1 MITLSIGKT
10 NDDNRKVNKN
20 FVIIKTIN
28 AELKTSSDIIKPIFI
43 LSYTENLNECN
54 YLYCESYKRYYYIQ
68 NLRFLTGNR
77 IELECY
83 IDVLNTYKN
92 EIKNINCVIERQ
104 ENFFNSQYNDNL
116 IPVRSERYITA
127 HSIGT
132 MNDNS
137 IILTVT
143 N

>member
-1 MITLSIGKT
+1 MVTLSIGKT

-20 FVIIKTIN
+20 FAIIKTIN
-28 AELKTSSDIIKPIFI
+28 AELKNNTDIINPVFI
-43 LSYTENLNECN
+43 LNYIDVLNDCN
-54 YLYCESYKRYYYIQ
+54 YLYCDKYKRYYYIR

-104 ENFFNSQYNDNL
+104 ENFFNSQYSDNL

-127 HSIGT
+127 HSIGEL
-132 MNDNS
+132 NNSS